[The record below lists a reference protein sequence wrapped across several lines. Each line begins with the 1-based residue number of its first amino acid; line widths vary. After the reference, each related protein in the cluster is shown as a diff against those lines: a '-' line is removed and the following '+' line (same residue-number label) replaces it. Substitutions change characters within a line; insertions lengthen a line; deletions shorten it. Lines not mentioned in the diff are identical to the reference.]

1 MFNALNLKE
10 MNEQNNR
17 NTTLQVLNQS
27 ELCGRQFT
35 VYGTAE
41 QPLFLAKDIAEVIE
55 HTNVTK
61 MTLALDPDEKLIA
74 RANDSLGRENA
85 ATFLTED
92 GLYEVLMQSRKP
104 IAKEFKKGVKTILK
118 EIRTKGGYIAT
129 TPDETPEMIM
139 AKAVKI
145 ADERIKAQAAQIDDL
160 EYQLTE
166 AQNTIELKQD
176 AIESYSKQ
184 IAKQRPIV
192 EYAQE
197 VLKSDATYTFTQVA
211 KMLGLRNVHLLTDWL
226 CRHKIIYRQSGQWL
240 PKAGFTGTRLF
251 AMRTVP
257 FVRKD
262 GTVGS
267 STYTVVTEAGRKFL
281 FETTRIVPV
290 VEE

>member
-1 MFNALNLKE
+1 MQIFENPE
-10 MNEQNNR
+10 FGEIR
-17 NTTLQVLNQS
+17 TI
-27 ELCGRQFT
+27 
-35 VYGTAE
+35 GTSDE
-41 QPLFLAKDIAEVIE
+41 PLFCLRDVCRVLGLRSSDVKVRLDKGAVSTVPLM
-55 HTNVTK
+55 TNGGTQQLLFV
-61 MTLALDPDEKLIA
+61 
-74 RANDSLGRENA
+74 SEN
-85 ATFLTED
+85 
-92 GLYEVLMQSRKP
+92 GLYDAILDSRKP
-104 IAKEFKKGVKTILK
+104 EAKAFRKWIVGEVLPS
-118 EIRTKGGYIAT
+118 IRKQGGYIAT
-129 TPDETPEMIM
+129 APEETPEMIM

-160 EYQLTE
+160 EYQLSE

-197 VLKSDATYTFTQVA
+197 VLKSDATYTFTQCA

-226 CRHKIIYRQSGQWL
+226 CRHKIIFRQSGQWL
-240 PKAGFTGTRLF
+240 PKAGFSGTSLF

>member
-1 MFNALNLKE
+1 M
-10 MNEQNNR
+10 
-17 NTTLQVLNQS
+17 
-27 ELCGRQFT
+27 
-35 VYGTAE
+35 
-41 QPLFLAKDIAEVIE
+41 P
-55 HTNVTK
+55 
-61 MTLALDPDEKLIA
+61 
-74 RANDSLGRENA
+74 
-85 ATFLTED
+85 
-92 GLYEVLMQSRKP
+92 
-104 IAKEFKKGVKTILK
+104 TILK

-129 TPDETPEMIM
+129 APEETPEMIM

-184 IAKQRPIV
+184 IAKQQPIV

-197 VLKSDATYTFTQVA
+197 VLKSDATYTFTQCA

-240 PKAGFTGTRLF
+240 PKAGFTGTSLF